1 MSFKHID
8 KLKKV
13 NLDIPFKSPD
23 YVKEYNKIY
32 RAILKDDPEYI
43 LKMKLYRK
51 SYYNSICNN
60 EEYKHIKKNNSH
72 KYYVNHKEDIKI
84 KNHRNYMMKK
94 DDLKDD
100 LKGIIKPYT
109 DLTILL

>member
-32 RAILKDDPEYI
+32 PSCSTISTLTRLVNFNEY
-43 LKMKLYRK
+43 L
-51 SYYNSICNN
+51 
-60 EEYKHIKKNNSH
+60 
-72 KYYVNHKEDIKI
+72 
-84 KNHRNYMMKK
+84 
-94 DDLKDD
+94 
-100 LKGIIKPYT
+100 
-109 DLTILL
+109 